1 MIGTAPPS
9 ARLLLVEQP
18 GPWGRQ
24 GLQESHADPAVAL
37 RIDHLAA
44 AVGLRLQAIR
54 RAGRHADDGGGH
66 RVAVADVRPGVARTT
81 WWAVDSLD
89 TLVGQ
94 LESASTLDDGW
105 LPDDAVIDREPLLL
119 VCTHGRHD
127 ACCALRGRPLAV
139 ALQGLLPG
147 RVWETTHVG
156 GDRFAANLLALPSGA
171 LYGRVTPQ
179 AAPELVDRIVRGQVS
194 PHFLRGWFGMSPIA
208 QAGLAHA
215 HRELSIPT
223 NGALVVRRVSRV
235 VDDRA
240 EVTVSGPDGDATVG
254 VVMSWSAPDRLTCL
268 GPSNA
273 RARVY
278 RAVSLT
284 PAG

>member
-9 ARLLLVEQP
+9 PRLLLVEQP
-18 GPWGRQ
+18 GPWGRK
-24 GLQESHADPAVAL
+24 GLRDSHADPAVAF

-44 AVGLRLQAIR
+44 AAGLRLQAIR
-54 RAGRHADDGGGH
+54 SPGRHADDGGGH
-66 RVAVADVRPGVARTT
+66 RAAVADVRPGVARTT
-81 WWAVDSLD
+81 WWSVDSLD

-94 LESASTLDDGW
+94 LESATSFDDGW
-105 LPDDAVIDREPLLL
+105 LPDDAVVDTEPLLL

-139 ALQGLLPG
+139 ALHGLLPG

-156 GDRFAANLLALPSGA
+156 GDRFAANLLALPTGA
-171 LYGRVTPQ
+171 LYGRVTPD
-179 AAPELVDRIVRGQVS
+179 AAPGLVDRIVRGDVALEL
-194 PHFLRGWFGMSPIA
+194 LRGWFGMSPIA

-215 HRELSIPT
+215 HRELGVPAS
-223 NGALVVRRVSRV
+223 GALVARRVSRV

-240 EVTVSGPDGDATVG
+240 EVTVSGPDGDVTVG
-254 VVMSWSAPDRLTCL
+254 VVMSWSVPDRLTCQ
-268 GPSNA
+268 GPADA

-284 PAG
+284 PSE